1 MKFENKEFIPYKF
14 PYEHNYR
21 NYAQFV
27 ISNDVDFSKNDYYVY
42 LISNPLKF
50 NYQKTNNNYY
60 VFVAILVQNK
70 ETKEFSIK
78 LEKFDF
84 KSILQ
89 LNIFG
94 KINPLGDVSLF
105 ENIDDKF
112 NKLIYETKINISD
125 TTQFEKLSLEQVV
138 ARFDILKRAGIHKLN
153 HFKDLEFY
161 LYHVD
166 GKKILIP
173 AMEILKYFYLFN
185 YTYQD
190 EPKSHFCQDIL
201 TPIGILNSLNIN
213 KYDSSKKHYE
223 LEINGNYSEND
234 IYKILFFITNKKRLQ
249 QYSNVEN
256 IYRKTNIISA
266 VLPRED
272 LRLIARVFDYKKID
286 LLLVLNIVTHNFDYI
301 KDFPDNFTCEYRHP
315 KSQFKEKDENKR
327 DSSKDVKK
335 KARKNINL
343 ETNDKLYGNNELE
356 YENETL
362 STFKLNINCEK
373 ASAPINLNLRK
384 VIDKQKQQQGG
395 KKKKDYSDLKDAP
408 LTSKEDKGN
417 TDEAVSKKEDTNQ
430 EENDS
435 NKNYLDLIEILN
447 HLKNNIDF
455 KYIDEKTFKFPEVL
469 NRKGEKVKKSFM
481 FIDEKN
487 QIRRKYYIAKLQ
499 YKNINDIYII
509 ELQRRLNKEQK
520 SFLIIKKNS
529 ETIDSLD
536 RQFISKELIDLAKNG
551 NRIWFSSNIELLENE
566 YFILMHRGDVN
577 FFEEKLI
584 LKLDI
589 E

>member
-27 ISNDVDFSKNDYYVY
+27 ISNDIDFSKNDYYVY

-60 VFVAILVQNK
+60 VFVSILVQNK

-94 KINPLGDVSLF
+94 KINPFGDVSLF
-105 ENIDDKF
+105 ENIDDRF

-213 KYDSSKKHYE
+213 KYDSVKKHYE

-315 KSQFKEKDENKR
+315 KSQFKEKNENKR
-327 DSSKDVKK
+327 NPSKDVKK
-335 KARKNINL
+335 KARKNTNL
-343 ETNDKLYGNNELE
+343 ETNDDLYGNNELE
-356 YENETL
+356 YEEETL

-373 ASAPINLNLRK
+373 ASEPINLNLTK
-384 VIDKQKQQQGG
+384 IIDKQKKQQGG
-395 KKKKDYSDLKDAP
+395 KKKKDYSDLKNTP

-417 TDEAVSKKEDTNQ
+417 SDEAISKKEDNNE

-435 NKNYLDLIEILN
+435 NKNYLNLIEILN
-447 HLKNNIDF
+447 HLKNNLDF
-455 KYIDEKTFKFPEVL
+455 KFIDERTFKFPEVI
-469 NRKGEKVKKSFM
+469 NSKGEKIKRSFM
-481 FIDEKN
+481 FIDVKN
-487 QIRRKYYIAKLQ
+487 QIRRKYHIAKLKYQ
-499 YKNINDIYII
+499 NVNDLYII
-509 ELQRRLNKEQK
+509 ELQRRLDKEQK
-520 SFLIIKKNS
+520 SFLIIKKNF

-536 RQFISKELIDLAKNG
+536 RQFISKELVDLAKNG
-551 NRIWFSSNIELLENE
+551 NRVWFSSNIELQGNE
-566 YFILMHRGDVN
+566 YFTLMHRGDVKS
-577 FFEEKLI
+577 FEEKL
-584 LKLDI
+584 LKELK
-589 E
+589 

>member
-27 ISNDVDFSKNDYYVY
+27 ISNDIDFNKNNYYVY
-42 LISNPLKF
+42 LVSNPLQF
-50 NYQKTNNNYY
+50 NYKKTNNNYY
-60 VFVAILVQNK
+60 IFVAILVQNK

-94 KINPLGDVSLF
+94 KISPLGDVSLF

-112 NKLIYETKINISD
+112 NKLIYETKINILD

-138 ARFDILKRAGIHKLN
+138 TRFDILKRAGIHKLN

-327 DSSKDVKK
+327 NPSKDVKK
-335 KARKNINL
+335 KARKNTNL
-343 ETNDKLYGNNELE
+343 ETNDDLYGNNELE
-356 YENETL
+356 YEEETL

-373 ASAPINLNLRK
+373 ASDPINLNLTK
-384 VIDKQKQQQGG
+384 IVDKQKKQQGG
-395 KKKKDYSDLKDAP
+395 KKKKDYSDLKDTP
-408 LTSKEDKGN
+408 LTSKENKGN
-417 TDEAVSKKEDTNQ
+417 SDEAISKKEDSNE

-435 NKNYLDLIEILN
+435 NKNYLNLVEILN
-447 HLKNNIDF
+447 HLKNNLDF
-455 KYIDEKTFKFPEVL
+455 KLIDEKTFKFPEVL
-469 NRKGEKVKKSFM
+469 NAKGEKIKRSFM
-481 FIDEKN
+481 FIDVKN
-487 QIRRKYYIAKLQ
+487 QIRRKY
-499 YKNINDIYII
+499 
-509 ELQRRLNKEQK
+509 
-520 SFLIIKKNS
+520 
-529 ETIDSLD
+529 
-536 RQFISKELIDLAKNG
+536 
-551 NRIWFSSNIELLENE
+551 
-566 YFILMHRGDVN
+566 
-577 FFEEKLI
+577 
-584 LKLDI
+584 
-589 E
+589 

>member
-27 ISNDVDFSKNDYYVY
+27 ISKDVDFDKNDYYVY
-42 LISNPLKF
+42 LISNPFQF
-50 NYQKTNNNYY
+50 NYKKTNNNYY
-60 VFVAILVQNK
+60 IFVAILVQNK
-70 ETKEFSIK
+70 ETKKFSIK

-105 ENIDDKF
+105 ENNDPKF

-138 ARFDILKRAGIHKLN
+138 ARFDILKRADIHKLN

-161 LYHVD
+161 LYHLD

-201 TPIGILNSLNIN
+201 TPNGILNSLNIN
-213 KYDSSKKHYE
+213 KYDAIKRHYD

-234 IYKILFFITNKKRLQ
+234 IYKILFFITNKRRLQ

-256 IYRKTNIISA
+256 MYRKTNVISA
-266 VLPRED
+266 ILPRED
-272 LRLIARVFDYKKID
+272 LKLTVRVFDYKKID
-286 LLLVLNIVTHNFDYI
+286 LLIILNIVTHDFNYM
-301 KDFPDNFTCEYRHP
+301 KDFPNNFTCEYRHP
-315 KSQFKEKDENKR
+315 KSQFKEKNENKR

-335 KARKNINL
+335 KARKNTNL
-343 ETNDKLYGNNELE
+343 ETNDELYGNNELE
-356 YENETL
+356 YEEETL
-362 STFKLNINCEK
+362 SSFKLNINCEK
-373 ASAPINLNLRK
+373 ASEPINLNLTK

-408 LTSKEDKGN
+408 LTPKEDKGN
-417 TDEAVSKKEDTNQ
+417 TDEAVSKKENTN
-430 EENDS
+430 EEESDS
-435 NKNYLDLIEILN
+435 NKNDLNLIEILN

-469 NRKGEKVKKSFM
+469 NKKGEKIKKSFM

-499 YKNINDIYII
+499 YKNSNDIYII

-520 SFLIIKKNS
+520 SFLIINKNS

-536 RQFISKELIDLAKNG
+536 RQFISKELVDLAKNG
-551 NRIWFSSNIELLENE
+551 NRIWFSSNIELLEKE
-566 YFILMHRGDVN
+566 YFILMHRGNVSS
-577 FFEEKLI
+577 FEEKLI
-584 LKLDI
+584 MKLS
-589 E
+589 

>member
-27 ISNDVDFSKNDYYVY
+27 ISNDIDFSKNDYYVY

-105 ENIDDKF
+105 EDIDDKF

-138 ARFDILKRAGIHKLN
+138 TRFDILKRAGIHKFN
-153 HFKDLEFY
+153 YFKDLEFY

-173 AMEILKYFYLFN
+173 AIEVLKYFYLFN

-201 TPIGILNSLNIN
+201 TPNGILNSLNIN
-213 KYDSSKKHYE
+213 KYDAIKRHYD

-234 IYKILFFITNKKRLQ
+234 IYKILFFITNKRRLQ

-327 DSSKDVKK
+327 NPSKDVKK
-335 KARKNINL
+335 KARKNTNL
-343 ETNDKLYGNNELE
+343 ETNDDLYGNNELE
-356 YENETL
+356 YEEETL

-373 ASAPINLNLRK
+373 ASEPINLNLTK
-384 VIDKQKQQQGG
+384 IVDKQKKQQGG
-395 KKKKDYSDLKDAP
+395 KKKKDYSDLKNTP

-417 TDEAVSKKEDTNQ
+417 SDEAISKKEDNNE

-435 NKNYLDLIEILN
+435 NKNYLNLVEIIN
-447 HLKNNIDF
+447 HLKNNLDF
-455 KYIDEKTFKFPEVL
+455 KFIDEKTFKFPEVI
-469 NRKGEKVKKSFM
+469 NSKGEKIKRSFM
-481 FIDEKN
+481 FIDVKN
-487 QIRRKYYIAKLQ
+487 QIKRKYYMAKLQ
-499 YKNINDIYII
+499 YKNVNDIYII

-520 SFLIIKKNS
+520 SFLVIKKNS
-529 ETIDSLD
+529 ETIDSLN
-536 RQFISKELIDLAKNG
+536 RKFISKELIDLAKNG
-551 NRIWFSSNIELLENE
+551 NRVWFSSNIELLENE
-566 YFILMHRGDVN
+566 YLTLMHRGDVKS
-577 FFEEKLI
+577 FEEKL
-584 LKLDI
+584 LKELR
-589 E
+589 

>member
-27 ISNDVDFSKNDYYVY
+27 ISKDVDFDKNDYFVY
-42 LISNPLKF
+42 LISNPFQF
-50 NYQKTNNNYY
+50 NYKKTNNNYY
-60 VFVAILVQNK
+60 IFVAILVQNK

-105 ENIDDKF
+105 ENIDEKF
-112 NKLIYETKINISD
+112 NKLIYETKLNILD

-138 ARFDILKRAGIHKLN
+138 ERFGKLKRADIHKLN
-153 HFKDLEFY
+153 NFKDLEFY

-173 AMEILKYFYLFN
+173 SIEILKYFYLFN

-201 TPIGILNSLNIN
+201 TPNGILNSLNIN
-213 KYDSSKKHYE
+213 KYDAIKRHYD

-234 IYKILFFITNKKRLQ
+234 IYKILFFITNNRRLQ
-249 QYSNVEN
+249 QYSNIEN
-256 IYRKTNIISA
+256 IYRKTNVISA
-266 VLPRED
+266 ILPRED
-272 LRLIARVFDYKKID
+272 LELTVRVFDYKEID
-286 LLLVLNIVTHNFDYI
+286 LLLILNIVTHDFNYI
-301 KDFPDNFTCEYRHP
+301 KDFPNNFTCEYRHP

-335 KARKNINL
+335 KARKNTNL
-343 ETNDKLYGNNELE
+343 ETNDELYGNNELE
-356 YENETL
+356 YEEETL

-373 ASAPINLNLRK
+373 AFGPINLNLTK

-417 TDEAVSKKEDTNQ
+417 TDEAVSKKEDINE

-435 NKNYLDLIEILN
+435 NKNDLNLIEILN

-455 KYIDEKTFKFPEVL
+455 NYIDEKIFKFPEVL
-469 NRKGEKVKKSFM
+469 NKKGEKVKKSFM

-487 QIRRKYYIAKLQ
+487 QIKRKYYIAKLQ
-499 YKNINDIYII
+499 YKNSNDIYII

-520 SFLIIKKNS
+520 SFLIINKNS

-536 RQFISKELIDLAKNG
+536 RQFISKELVDLAKNG
-551 NRIWFSSNIELLENE
+551 NRIWFSSNIELLEKE
-566 YFILMHRGDVN
+566 YFILMHRGNVSS
-577 FFEEKLI
+577 FEEKLI
-584 LKLDI
+584 MKLS
-589 E
+589 